1 MAAQNEPQTYPDK
14 PWTAPGEDLLQDL
27 SADPDT
33 GLTEEQAD
41 RRRKTFGPNKLREA
55 ERRSALEVFIE
66 QFKNIIVIL
75 LGSATVISFA
85 FGETVEGLSILAVIL
100 INALIGFFT
109 ELRAV
114 RSMEAL
120 RELGKMES
128 RALREGGIV
137 TLPADQIVPGDILTV
152 ESGDVITADARLL
165 EASRLQIDESALT
178 GESVPVSKHTDPI
191 GADAPLAERKNMIYK
206 GTAVTRGSGKAV
218 VTHTGMNTEL
228 GEISSLVEEAEQ
240 ERTPLE
246 KRLDQLGQRLVW
258 ITLGIAGLLVGVGLA
273 VGRDLFLIL
282 ETSIALAVAA
292 VPEGLPIVATIA
304 LASGMRRMAQR
315 NALVRQLS
323 AVETLG
329 STTVILTDKTGT
341 LTENEMTW
349 QQFTMRD
356 GHARLSG
363 LSSSQNQVVLEGEAV
378 DPGDHLALDLAF
390 RVSTLCSNAE
400 IHHEEEKNAVGDPL
414 EIALLEGAYRAG
426 YRRSEL
432 LQQLPEER
440 EIAFDPEI
448 KMMATI
454 HRRAGEGEKAFW
466 AAVKGAPEE
475 VLGVSRQVADRTQRR
490 PLEVEDRERW
500 NNRISNLAAEGFRVI
515 ALAERGLDRADQDP
529 YQDLTFLGVAGLID
543 PARDEVEDAIQRCQE
558 AGVEVVMVTGDKA
571 ETARTIASQVNL
583 ITGSQPEIIRGQ
595 TLAADKKELDLEPES
610 ADIFARVNPGQKLSL
625 VSTLQENG
633 QVVAMTGD
641 GVNDAPALKK
651 ADIGIAMGRRGTQVA
666 QQAADMVLKDDAFT
680 TIAAAIEQGRN
691 IFNNIRKFAIYLLS
705 CNASEIL
712 VVSLASLTSLPLPIR
727 PLQILYLNL
736 VTDVFPALAL
746 GVGEG
751 TEQVMHHPPR
761 DPEEPVLTRTHWL
774 GISVYSL
781 LIGASVLT
789 AFILALHRYGMSTQK
804 AVTVGFLTLAFS
816 QLWHVFNMRSL
827 GTGIIRNEVTSNPFI
842 WGALGLCV
850 GLLTGAVY
858 LPFLARVL
866 ETTPPGL
873 TGWNLTIVFS
883 LIPLLLGQL
892 LKTAGWGMT

>member
-1 MAAQNEPQTYPDK
+1 MEDQTQQEAYRGK
-14 PWTAPGEDLLQDL
+14 PWAEPYREVLQDL
-27 SADPDT
+27 EVDPES
-33 GLTEEQAD
+33 GLTDPEVEQ
-41 RRRKTFGPNKLREA
+41 RLQTYGPNKLREA
-55 ERRSALEVFIE
+55 ERRSALVIFFE
-66 QFKNIIVIL
+66 QFQNIIVLL
-75 LGSATVISFA
+75 LGSATVISFL
-85 FGETVEGLSILAVIL
+85 FGETVEGLAILAVIL
-100 INALIGFFT
+100 INALLGFFT

-120 RELGKMES
+120 RELGKMHS
-128 RALREGGIV
+128 RVLREGGMV
-137 TLPADQIVPGDILTV
+137 TLAADRIVPGDILTV

-165 EASRLQIDESALT
+165 EASRLQVDESALT
-178 GESVPVSKHTDPI
+178 GESVPVGKTTDPI
-191 GADAPLAERKNMIYK
+191 EEDTPLAERGNMVYK
-206 GTAVTRGSGKAV
+206 GTAVTRGSGRAV
-218 VTHTGMNTEL
+218 VTSTGMETEL
-228 GEISSLVEEAEQ
+228 GEISSLVEEAEE

-246 KRLDQLGQRLVW
+246 KRLDELGGRLVW
-258 ITLGIAGLLVGVGLA
+258 ITLGIAALLVLVGLL

-304 LASGMRRMAQR
+304 LASGMRRMAER

-349 QQFTMRD
+349 QQLATRSGEVRLPGPSTDRD
-356 GHARLSG
+356 KLTLDG
-363 LSSSQNQVVLEGEAV
+363 
-378 DPGDHLALDLAF
+378 DPVQPDNHLALKLAF

-400 IHHEEEKNAVGDPL
+400 LHPEEDSEAVGDPL
-414 EIALLEGAYRAG
+414 EIALLEGAHRAG
-426 YRRSEL
+426 YRRKEL
-432 LQQLPEER
+432 LETYPEER

-448 KMMATI
+448 KMMATV
-454 HRRAGEGEKAFW
+454 HRREDDPEGGFW

-475 VLGVSRQVADRTQRR
+475 ILRISSREIGRESRHTLEEDDRRR
-490 PLEVEDRERW
+490 WRERIQ
-500 NNRISNLAAEGFRVI
+500 RMAAEGFRVI
-515 ALAERGLDRADQDP
+515 ALGERELESPDEDP

-543 PARDEVEDAIQRCQE
+543 PAREDVQGAIDRCQG

-571 ETARTIASQVNL
+571 ETARTIASQVAMV
-583 ITGSQPEIIRGQ
+583 SDEQSKVVRGQ
-595 TLAADKKELDLEPES
+595 ELTEEDRDLEAEAEE
-610 ADIFARVNPGQKLSL
+610 ADIFARVNPGQKLNL

-666 QQAADMVLKDDAFT
+666 QQAADMVLKDDSFA
-680 TIAAAIEQGRN
+680 TIAVAIEQGRN

-761 DPEEPVLTRTHWL
+761 DPDESVLTRDHWL
-774 GISVYSL
+774 GISAYST
-781 LIGASVLT
+781 LIGFSVLGS
-789 AFILALHRYGMSTQK
+789 FILALRRFEMDNLH
-804 AVTVGFLTLAFS
+804 AVTVGFLTLAFA

-827 GTGIIRNEVTSNPFI
+827 GTRLVRNEVTTNPYV
-842 WGALGLCV
+842 WGALGLCI
-850 GLLTGAVY
+850 GLLLAAVH
-858 LPFLARVL
+858 LPFLSDL
-866 ETTPPGL
+866 LGTTPLSPTGWGL
-873 TGWNLTIVFS
+873 TLSFS
-883 LIPLLLGQL
+883 LLPLVLGQL
-892 LKTAGWGMT
+892 LKALGWGRT